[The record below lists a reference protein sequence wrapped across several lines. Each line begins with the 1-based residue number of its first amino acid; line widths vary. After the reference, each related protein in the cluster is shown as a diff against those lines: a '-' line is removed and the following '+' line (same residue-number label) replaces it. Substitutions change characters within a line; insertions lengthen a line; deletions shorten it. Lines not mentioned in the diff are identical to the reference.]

1 MWAILKYKK
10 NNLEFLKSDL
20 KRKLGEGVKFYLPK
34 MFIQKYKNNKLT
46 GHEFNLL
53 GDYLFLFH
61 DNLKK
66 NEIIKTLKFT
76 KGLKYFLEGFIQSQK
91 EINKF
96 IDHCKKN
103 ENQKGY
109 IKNEFFDITLDK
121 NYRVISGPF
130 TKKIFKII
138 SLQKNR
144 INVLLGNLETSFKK
158 GDFSFSP
165 IL

>member
-1 MWAILKYKK
+1 
-10 NNLEFLKSDL
+10 
-20 KRKLGEGVKFYLPK
+20 

-96 IDHCKKN
+96 IDHCKK
-103 ENQKGY
+103 K
-109 IKNEFFDITLDK
+109 
-121 NYRVISGPF
+121 
-130 TKKIFKII
+130 
-138 SLQKNR
+138 
-144 INVLLGNLETSFKK
+144 
-158 GDFSFSP
+158 
-165 IL
+165 